1 MGGGATGG
9 VDASRIAR
17 LALYASGEGGDG
29 RDTTHFH
36 VTAYRPLRG
45 CVNAREV
52 RDDEDKENILRDK
65 NLGQIGKLPPLL
77 PSGWHTSLSSA
88 KPKMCKASARGRPL
102 PHWKRKLKVNLDL
115 DGEGDREGG
124 EGGRR
129 VRPRR
134 RGGGP

>member
-77 PSGWHTSLSSA
+77 PSGWQTSLSSA
-88 KPKMCKASARGRPL
+88 KPKKRKASARGRPL
-102 PHWKRKLKVNLDL
+102 PLRKRKLKVDL
-115 DGEGDREGG
+115 VDDEGGSEGG